1 MYYAINEDLARRA
14 KEMRSFSDYV
24 PGSATAAYRKQVD
37 EAAALAQRQS
47 DQHPE
52 VADKIAGLLDTY
64 SRRLA
69 DYINKDNSIG
79 TRCPSVMIA
88 GPANFPVRKKEKQN
102 AAWDANQRFY
112 NEHVAPLLDRIRTAG
127 SYGHSSIKAGEADAL
142 DKLRRKLGDL
152 TKLQET
158 MKAVNAYYRKHK
170 TLDGCP
176 NISPETVEKLKAA
189 MAAGWRSDLRPYE
202 SYLLQNNNAEIRRL
216 QKRIGEIEQAKAQ
229 PATESEG
236 EGYTYKEDPELMRVQ
251 FFFDGKPDDETREF
265 LKSHGFRW
273 APSIGAWQRQLNA
286 NGQYAA
292 EKVKAFLQGQ

>member
-14 KEMRSFSDYV
+14 KEMRSYSDYV

-37 EAAALAQRQS
+37 EAAALAQNQS
-47 DQHPE
+47 EKHPE
-52 VADKIAGLLDTY
+52 MAEKIAGWLDTY

-69 DYINKDNSIG
+69 DYINKDNSIS

-88 GPANFPVRKKEKQN
+88 GPANFPVKKKEKQN

-112 NEHVAPLLDRIRTAG
+112 NEQVAPLLDRIRTAG
-127 SYGHSSIKAGEADAL
+127 NYGHSSIQSGDSDAL
-142 DKLRRKLGDL
+142 DKLRRKLDDL
-152 TKLQET
+152 TQMQET
-158 MKAVNAYYRKHK
+158 MKAVNAYYRKNK

-176 NISPETVEKLKAA
+176 NISPETAEKLKSS
-189 MAAGWRSDLRPYE
+189 MASGWRADSKPFE
-202 SYLLQNNNAEIRRL
+202 SYQLQNNNAEIRRL
-216 QKRIGEIEQAKAQ
+216 QKRIDEIEQAKAQ

-251 FFFDGKPDDETREF
+251 FFFDGKPDEETREF

-292 EKVKAFLQGQ
+292 EKVKAFLQDQ